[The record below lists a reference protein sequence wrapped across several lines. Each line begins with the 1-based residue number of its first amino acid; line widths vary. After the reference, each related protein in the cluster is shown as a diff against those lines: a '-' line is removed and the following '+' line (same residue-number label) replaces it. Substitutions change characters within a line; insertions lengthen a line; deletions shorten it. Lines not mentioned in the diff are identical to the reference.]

1 MSTTSSSR
9 RVDIHVHHVAI
20 PTAHL
25 RHPGCAGNLVNSS
38 GVGMGPVDM
47 NVHPTAA
54 RLFLYLLLVS
64 IFFLFSNNTFAATPV
79 VELTGT
85 AIQGGLM
92 FGLVQPGSN
101 VTLDGEPLEVSADGR
116 FVIGFGRDETG
127 TRKLSVSAPDGGVWQ
142 KDLTVKARQYAIEQ
156 VDGLPPSTVTPD
168 PSASARIQEDAR
180 MVASARLYRV
190 QQAYYAQGFIWPAK
204 GRISGVYGSQ
214 RVLNGEPR
222 RPHFGLDIAAP
233 AGTPVYAPA
242 DGLITLT
249 HPDMYFSGGTII
261 LDHGQ
266 GLSSTF
272 LHLSK
277 ILVAAG
283 TFVRQGDLIAEIGST
298 GRASGPHL
306 DWRMNWLDRRVDP
319 RPLVGPLHESPTD

>member
-1 MSTTSSSR
+1 MTTR
-9 RVDIHVHHVAI
+9 
-20 PTAHL
+20 
-25 RHPGCAGNLVNSS
+25 
-38 GVGMGPVDM
+38 
-47 NVHPTAA
+47 
-54 RLFLYLLLVS
+54 LYLPLLIS
-64 IFFLFSNNTFAATPV
+64 AIFPFCNGVFAAEPAI
-79 VELTGT
+79 ELTGT
-85 AIQGGLM
+85 AVQGGIL
-92 FGLVQPGSN
+92 FGIAPAGSG
-101 VTLDGEPLEVSADGR
+101 VTLDGDRIAISKDGR

-127 TRKLSVSAPDGGVWQ
+127 TRTLSISSPDGDVLQ
-142 KDLTVKARQYAIEQ
+142 KELPVEAREYAIER

-168 PSASARIQEDAR
+168 PSVSARIQEDAR
-180 MVASARLYRV
+180 MVTSARLRRDT
-190 QQAYYAQGFIWPAK
+190 QAYYAQGFKWPAK

-214 RVLNGEPR
+214 RILNGEPR

-233 AGTPVYAPA
+233 KGTPVYAPA

-277 ILVAAG
+277 ILVEAG
-283 TFVRQGDLIAEIGST
+283 TFVRQGDLIAEIGAT

-306 DWRMNWLDRRVDP
+306 DWRMNWRDRRVDP
-319 RPLVGPLHESPTD
+319 QVLMGPINDPATD

>member
-1 MSTTSSSR
+1 
-9 RVDIHVHHVAI
+9 
-20 PTAHL
+20 
-25 RHPGCAGNLVNSS
+25 
-38 GVGMGPVDM
+38 MGIY
-47 NVHPTAA
+47 VHPTSKQRDYF
-54 RLFLYLLLVS
+54 RLVLIS
-64 IFFLFSNNTFAATPV
+64 IFYLFSANASA
-79 VELTGT
+79 VELMGS
-85 AIQGGLM
+85 AVQGGLL
-92 FGLVQPGSN
+92 FGKAEPGSSI
-101 VTLDGEPLEVSADGR
+101 TLDGNPVVVSTGGQ

-127 TRKLSVSAPDGGVWQ
+127 TRKLAIRSPGGNVLQ
-142 KDLTVKARQYAIEQ
+142 KNLPVIAREYAIER
-156 VDGLPPSTVTPD
+156 VDGLPPSRVTPD
-168 PSASARIQEDAR
+168 PSVTARIQSDAR
-180 MVASARLYRV
+180 LVSSARLHRD
-190 QQAYYAQGFIWPAK
+190 QQAFYAQGFKWPAK

-233 AGTPVYAPA
+233 KGTPVYAPA

-249 HPDMYFSGGTII
+249 HPDLYFSGGTII

-277 ILVAAG
+277 ILVEAG
-283 TFVRQGDLIAEIGST
+283 TFVQQGDLIAEIGST

-319 RPLVGPLHESPTD
+319 RPLLDPIEESTAD